1 MDTSGF
7 RQDHA
12 PPNPAHSTL
21 PTPVP
26 ASPVNCQ
33 PSDYA
38 SDCASPRSR
47 RMSTIAAWVDCR
59 SMPDRLYGDF
69 VVYPDTRWPN
79 PTAQSGCCRSLPRA
93 CGEAR
98 NGRLNGTSA
107 AQPLGS
113 GRQKRGKRRD
123 IFATLQAADRL
134 DRSIHFLGG
143 QAIGGERAKL
153 RFQLRPADV
162 RFVTR
167 KLDGF
172 DATSAHRSVGSSP
185 HGTCAVH
192 RTTQA
197 QPPGLLQS
205 ESV

>member
-1 MDTSGF
+1 M
-7 RQDHA
+7 
-12 PPNPAHSTL
+12 P
-21 PTPVP
+21 
-26 ASPVNCQ
+26 

-47 RMSTIAAWVDCR
+47 RVSTIAAWGDGR

-123 IFATLQAADRL
+123 IFATLQAADHL

-143 QAIGGERAKL
+143 QAIGGERAEL
-153 RFQLRPADV
+153 RFQLPPTDV

-167 KLDGF
+167 KLDGSTKRPPVGQLDRHLMAHALFIEPSQLGRWVLF
-172 DATSAHRSVGSSP
+172 DPNPFEQRLHRLGEAARRRYTSPA
-185 HGTCAVH
+185 
-192 RTTQA
+192 
-197 QPPGLLQS
+197 
-205 ESV
+205 